1 MHEVAADRVPPR
13 HVAPRVP
20 ERVVLVEEVVLAL
33 VVDEPVRVV
42 HPVLGR
48 REVELRAIE
57 LLIARAGR
65 RRGVRHGARQRGHG
79 DRERDGGAAAQPASP
94 SDAGLTVV
102 HRHSPLELAR
112 RRPLTRDEA
121 FLWCFR
127 ERFLK
132 LSCRV
137 IERKRRLMICSDECQ
152 KTFSDARMPASLC
165 VGGPRGGR
173 RRARARSRC
182 AVDLR
187 VGSRAIARW
196 VGSRPSLGRSRSS
209 AGPHAARA
217 RDSRRGARRGARR
230 RACRARR
237 DPARRRSRR
246 AAGGQR
252 AGCRRS
258 R

>member
-1 MHEVAADRVPPR
+1 MHEVAADRVAPG
-13 HVAPRVP
+13 HVAPRVA

-65 RRGVRHGARQRGHG
+65 RRGVRHGARQRGHR

-121 FLWCFR
+121 SLRCCR
-127 ERFLK
+127 ERFLN
-132 LSCRV
+132 LSRRV
-137 IERKRRLMICSDECQ
+137 IARKRRLMICSDECQ
-152 KTFSDARMPASLC
+152 KTFSDAPMPAALC
-165 VGGPRGGR
+165 VGGHVAAAAGSREVALCRRPGSVRGLSRAGWDLARASGDQR
-173 RRARARSRC
+173 RRQHLTPRRP
-182 AVDLR
+182 
-187 VGSRAIARW
+187 AIA
-196 VGSRPSLGRSRSS
+196 VE
-209 AGPHAARA
+209 ARE
-217 RDSRRGARRGARR
+217 RGARR

-246 AAGGQR
+246 A
-252 AGCRRS
+252 
-258 R
+258 